1 MLIKREVVSTSC
13 TPLLVVL
20 NQQKQQQQHL
30 FIRSDTLVLKL
41 IKNVLAAYSNH
52 NGWEKV
58 GGYPWNTIKKKL
70 QSCILNIK

>member
-52 NGWEKV
+52 NG
-58 GGYPWNTIKKKL
+58 
-70 QSCILNIK
+70 